1 LGSGQLTGPWL
12 PKKTACLV
20 VHNNPSNAF
29 RVPEELIDIVVTYN
43 LVVVFFP
50 PDELAILDLV
60 TLVTD
65 EPVSGINDSS

>member
-1 LGSGQLTGPWL
+1 M
-12 PKKTACLV
+12 
-20 VHNNPSNAF
+20 HNNPSNAF